1 MLLYPKLS
9 DNIKMLDNILNIKH
23 NFDLLRRDFIIAE
36 RHACL
41 YFVDGFIK
49 DEIMEKVL
57 SFMLR
62 IKKEDIEKAFS
73 PFEFSKRFTTYTEVD
88 IKSDSADIVSAVLSG
103 ALALIVDGYD
113 SAVIIDARTYPTR
126 GIKEPEDDRVL
137 RGPRD
142 GFCET
147 MVFNAAL
154 LRRHIR
160 DERLCVRVLTAGKRS
175 KTDIALCYMQDIVD
189 KKLLDTVIK
198 KIEDINSKQT
208 ASFLIIITKN
218 TALDFLRTDHKN
230 AQESISEDVA
240 YSKDLLEQLLS
251 RLEYQKIVTVI
262 KELKPPYNEVL
273 YLHFVNDLS
282 IRQTAKLLNRKEK
295 TVKMQLV
302 RGKKIL
308 VSKLSEVLYE

>member
-1 MLLYPKLS
+1 MLFCVLNAVPLES
-9 DNIKMLDNILNIKH
+9 D
-23 NFDLLRRDFIIAE
+23 E
-36 RHACL
+36 Q
-41 YFVDGFIK
+41 
-49 DEIMEKVL
+49 EK
-57 SFMLR
+57 F
-62 IKKEDIEKAFS
+62 EKIYYKYRKTLFSCAFS
-73 PFEFSKRFTTYTEVD
+73 
-88 IKSDSADIVSAVLSG
+88 IVLNRHDAEDVL
-103 ALALIVDGYD
+103 
-113 SAVIIDARTYPTR
+113 
-126 GIKEPEDDRVL
+126 
-137 RGPRD
+137 
-142 GFCET
+142 
-147 MVFNAAL
+147 
-154 LRRHIR
+154 H
-160 DERLCVRVLTAGKRS
+160 TAFVKI
-175 KTDIALCYMQDIVD
+175 TQN
-189 KKLLDTVIK
+189 IK

>member
-1 MLLYPKLS
+1 MLFC
-9 DNIKMLDNILNIKH
+9 ILNTVP
-23 NFDLLRRDFIIAE
+23 LE
-36 RHACL
+36 S
-41 YFVDGFIK
+41 
-49 DEIMEKVL
+49 DEQEK
-57 SFMLR
+57 F
-62 IKKEDIEKAFS
+62 EKIYYKYRNTLFSCAFS
-73 PFEFSKRFTTYTEVD
+73 
-88 IKSDSADIVSAVLSG
+88 IVLNRHDAEDVL
-103 ALALIVDGYD
+103 
-113 SAVIIDARTYPTR
+113 
-126 GIKEPEDDRVL
+126 
-137 RGPRD
+137 
-142 GFCET
+142 
-147 MVFNAAL
+147 
-154 LRRHIR
+154 H
-160 DERLCVRVLTAGKRS
+160 TAFVK
-175 KTDIALCYMQDIVD
+175 IAQN
-189 KKLLDTVIK
+189 IK

-240 YSKDLLEQLLS
+240 YSQDLLEQLLS
-251 RLEYQKIVTVI
+251 CLEYQKIVTVI